1 MGGRIWRICTCA
13 IIVLSALVM
22 GTGQLWA
29 DAIEDAYKGK
39 TLNIITSTG
48 PGGTYDVTAR
58 AISRHMARHIPG
70 APTIIVQN
78 MPGGGNVLAT
88 NYMYTIAPKDGLTIA
103 TIENGIPLH
112 QVLDG
117 QGVRYDAAKF
127 NWLGSTGSENQAVY
141 VWSTAGVKT
150 LQDVM
155 EREVTLGGTGAGSSI
170 VIYPMA
176 MNAVLGTKFKVVMG
190 YKSSE
195 EVTLA
200 VQRGEVQAR
209 SDGLSSI
216 ARQHLDWIKDKTI
229 NVLAVVGLKRD
240 KLLPD
245 VPLMMEF
252 AKNEQDRET
261 LKLIS
266 APTALG
272 RPYLAPPD
280 IPADRLA
287 VLRKAFME
295 TLGDKEFVDDMT
307 KLKLDVDPMGSEEIT
322 KIVADTIGAPPAI
335 VAKAKVALGVGGD
348 KQ

>member
-1 MGGRIWRICTCA
+1 MVLCAGGVR
-13 IIVLSALVM
+13 
-22 GTGQLWA
+22 A

-39 TLNIITSTG
+39 TLTIITSTG

-58 AISRHMARHIPG
+58 AIGRYMARHIPG

-88 NYMYTIAPKDGLTIA
+88 NYMYTIALKDGLTIA

-112 QVLDG
+112 QVVDG
-117 QGVRYDAAKF
+117 QGVRYDASKF
-127 NWLGSTGSENQAVY
+127 NWLGSTGPENQAVY
-141 VWSTAGVKT
+141 AWSTAGVKT
-150 LQDVM
+150 LQDVLT
-155 EREVTLGGTGAGSSI
+155 REVTLGGTGAGSSI
-170 VIYPMA
+170 VIYPIA
-176 MNAVLGTKFKVVMG
+176 MNAVLGTKFKIVMG

-209 SDGLSSI
+209 SDGLGTL
-216 ARQHLDWIKDKTI
+216 ARQHPEWIKDKTI

-240 KLLPD
+240 KLVPD
-245 VPLMMEF
+245 VPTMMEF
-252 AKNEQDRET
+252 AKNEEDRET
-261 LKLIS
+261 LQLIS

-287 VLRKAFME
+287 TLRKAFMA
-295 TLGDKEFVDDMT
+295 TLKDKEFLEEAA
-307 KLKLDVDPMGSEEIT
+307 KLRIDVDPRDADEIT
-322 KIVADTIGAPPAI
+322 KVVRDTISAPPAV
-335 VAKAKVALGVGGD
+335 VAKAKVALGVTGNS
-348 KQ
+348 Q

>member
-1 MGGRIWRICTCA
+1 MGGRIRMRA
-13 IIVLSALVM
+13 IVVLSALLIVPSFDIR
-22 GTGQLWA
+22 TAWA
-29 DAIEDAYKGK
+29 DDAYKGK
-39 TLNIITSTG
+39 TLTIITSTG

-58 AISRHMARHIPG
+58 AIARHMPRHIPG
-70 APTIIVQN
+70 TPTIIVQN

-112 QVLDG
+112 QMVDG

-127 NWLGSTGSENQAVY
+127 NWLGSTGPENQAVY
-141 VWSTAGVKT
+141 AWNTAGVKT
-150 LQDVM
+150 LQDVLTH
-155 EREVTLGGTGAGSSI
+155 EVTLGGTGAGSSI
-170 VIYPMA
+170 VIYPIA
-176 MNAVLGTKFKVVMG
+176 MNAVLGTKFKIVMG

-229 NVLAVVGLKRD
+229 DVLAVVGLKRD

-287 VLRKAFME
+287 ALRKAFME
-295 TLGDKEFVDDMT
+295 TLRDKEFVDDMA
-307 KLKLDVDPMGSEEIT
+307 KLKLDIDPMGSEEIT
-322 KIVADTIGAPPAI
+322 KIVADTIGAPPAV
-335 VAKAKVALGVGGD
+335 VAKAKVALGVTGNS
-348 KQ
+348 Q